1 MLDFLIWKLSF
12 VLPCFAPGYDL
23 LGMTLN
29 GPQSS
34 LDLTRHCQ
42 PAVVVASL
50 AAVEGLNA
58 KDPHLVRDAK
68 KVAGF
73 SVGEITALIFSGV
86 LSLED
91 GMAFSY
97 PILP

>member
-1 MLDFLIWKLSF
+1 MLGI
-12 VLPCFAPGYDL
+12 
-23 LGMTLN
+23 TLK
-29 GPQSS
+29 GPQST
-34 LDLTRHCQ
+34 LDLTRYCQ

-58 KDPHLVRDAK
+58 QNPHLVRDCV

-91 GMAFSY
+91 GKIRGQALFLVNGHFFKNSAG
-97 PILP
+97 PKLDKS

>member
-1 MLDFLIWKLSF
+1 MKKNKHTSANYKQLE
-12 VLPCFAPGYDL
+12 CFTRFTGYDL

-29 GPQSS
+29 GPQTT
-34 LDLTRHCQ
+34 LDLTRYCQ

-58 KDPHLVRDAK
+58 KDPHLVRDCV

-91 GMAFSY
+91 GEFD
-97 PILP
+97 L